1 MSTLPMA
8 NYSPCRAPAPLGRG
22 GDAAPSALDLLSTD
36 GTPDRAPTSADLD
49 DVMSAM
55 YALLL
60 SDQSSDERVGMVQVQ
75 SDQEQ
80 REIALQQQKQALAQQ
95 ARDSGGHGFFHCI
108 GKLLKD
114 VTVDTLEFRFDA
126 LVRDTKTDGA
136 ACDNPR
142 FWSEL
147 EVGAKVVAA
156 VAAAV
161 VTVCTA
167 GAAGPVV
174 VGVALALSATGFA
187 VQQTHCLGGASSW
200 VGAGLTLAG
209 AVVSGGSSLL
219 ASGSTLSTSFVQ
231 TTSVVTNFTG
241 AGATVVAGA
250 ASIEVSRYQA
260 DALDAQAD
268 AEKAK
273 QAAAFF
279 EQVQQWA
286 IDTLQEQVDSHR
298 NAMNT
303 LASAMQ
309 INQQSSNIAAM
320 SLSKG

>member
-1 MSTLPMA
+1 MSNVPILNT
-8 NYSPCRAPAPLGRG
+8 SPCRAPAPLGRD
-22 GDAAPSALDLLSTD
+22 GDAALGALNLLSTD
-36 GTPDRAPTSADLD
+36 GSPDRTPTSTDLD

-55 YALLL
+55 YAMLL
-60 SDQSSDERVGMVQVQ
+60 SDQSSDERIGLTQVQ

-80 REIALQQQKQALAQQ
+80 REIALKQQQEALARQ
-95 ARDSGGHGFFHCI
+95 AHDSGGHGFFHCI

-114 VTVDTLEFRFDA
+114 VTVDSLECRFDA

-136 ACDNPR
+136 ACDNPK

-187 VQQTHCLGGASSW
+187 VQQTHCLGSASSW
-200 VGAGLTLAG
+200 VGTGLTLAG
-209 AVVSGGSSLL
+209 AVVSGGSSLF
-219 ASGSTLSTSFVQ
+219 ASGSTLSASLVR
-231 TTSVVTNFTG
+231 TTSVVANFTG
-241 AGATVVAGA
+241 AGATVAAGA
-250 ASIEVSRYQA
+250 ASIEVSRYSA
-260 DALDAQAD
+260 DALDAEAD

-273 QAAAFF
+273 QAAAFLG
-279 EQVQQWA
+279 QVQQWA
-286 IDTLQEQVDSHR
+286 IETLQEQVDSHR
-298 NAMNT
+298 DAMNT

-309 INQQSSNIAAM
+309 INQQSLNIAAM

>member
-1 MSTLPMA
+1 MSTLPIA
-8 NYSPCRAPAPLGRG
+8 NYSPCRPSAPLGRD
-22 GDAAPSALDLLSTD
+22 GDTGRSGLDVLSAD
-36 GTPDRAPTSADLD
+36 GTPDSTPTSTDLD

-55 YALLL
+55 YAMLL
-60 SDQSSDERVGMVQVQ
+60 SDQSSDERIGMTQVQ

-80 REIALQQQKQALAQQ
+80 REIALKQQQEALARQ
-95 ARDSGGHGFFHCI
+95 AHDSGGHGFFHCI

-114 VTVDTLEFRFDA
+114 VTVDSLECRFDS

-136 ACDNPR
+136 ACDSPK

-187 VQQTHCLGGASSW
+187 VQQTNCLGGASSW
-200 VGAGLTLAG
+200 VGTGLTLAG

-219 ASGSTLSTSFVQ
+219 ASGSTLSTSMVR
-231 TTSVVTNFTG
+231 TTSVAANFTG

-250 ASIEVSRYQA
+250 ASIEVTRYQA

-273 QAAAFF
+273 QSATFL
-279 EQVQQWA
+279 EQVQKWA
-286 IDTLQEQVDSHR
+286 IETLQEQVDAHR
-298 NAMNT
+298 DAMNT
-303 LASAMQ
+303 LVSAMQ
-309 INQQSSNIAAM
+309 IHQQCSNIAAM